1 MLHNHGRSFWFLSTM
16 LLLTFCITS
25 QEAGAQEFQTK
36 AFRDT
41 LGRAQAKTLSREW
54 AEAAS
59 SWEMIVQMNPV
70 EGEFW
75 NQLAEVRYQNKEYL
89 KAAQAY
95 EKALELGDG
104 FPSDA
109 SYNIA
114 RCYAQLGDKD
124 QAMRWLEKS
133 FDLGF
138 RSLTKPQTDAD
149 LEALR
154 DDARFRKLTAM
165 EDVSKLSRDD
175 GWRYDLQLLARE
187 VKRRRYHPFL
197 KISEQELDLSVKR
210 IHDRIPRL
218 TDIQVIIE
226 MMKLMRKV
234 GDGHTMLYAFW
245 ERPEFLKT
253 VPVDLQFFRE
263 GLFITSAD
271 SRYTDLL
278 GAQVLRFDD
287 LAVEEVMQGLDPIIN
302 RDNQRAALVMG
313 LMRIRNLPLLH
324 GLGLIHNP
332 EHVALTIRDAQGKT
346 RTVSLP
352 ADSGVPT
359 RKLWDGMPKGWK
371 AFHETLP
378 GPSPIYLKN
387 NYADYWFEYLPEAKT
402 VYFQFNRVHND
413 PQEPLT
419 KFCDRLFK
427 FINEHEVERL
437 VIDMRWNPG
446 GDTTISL
453 PLVWSLV
460 RCEKINVRGKLFVII
475 GRRTFSAAQNVATFI
490 ERNTRAIFVGE
501 PTGSSPN
508 FIGEDN
514 PFELPYS
521 KIMAN
526 VSEFY
531 WQSSWPF
538 DHRTWIAP
546 LLYTPPSFEAYS
558 KNRDPAME
566 AILAY

>member
-1 MLHNHGRSFWFLSTM
+1 MHNHGRSFWFLSTM
-16 LLLTFCITS
+16 LLFMLCITS
-25 QEAGAQEFQTK
+25 QEADAQEPQTK

-41 LGRAQAKTLSREW
+41 LSRAQAKTQSREW

-59 SWEMIVQMNPV
+59 LWEIIVQMNPV

-75 NQLAEVRYQNKEYL
+75 GQLAEAYYQNKEYR

-95 EKALELGDG
+95 EKALDLGDG
-104 FPSDA
+104 LPSNA
-109 SYNIA
+109 NYNIA

-124 QAMRWLEKS
+124 QAMKWLEKS

-138 RSLTKPQTDAD
+138 RSLTKAQTDAD
-149 LEALR
+149 LQSLR
-154 DDARFRKLTAM
+154 NDARFRKLTAM

-187 VKRRRYHPFL
+187 VKRRRYYPFL
-197 KISEQELDLSVKR
+197 KISKEEFDLSVKQ
-210 IHDRIPRL
+210 IHDWIPRL
-218 TDIQVIIE
+218 TDIQVTIE

-253 VPVDLQFFRE
+253 IPVDLQFFRE
-263 GLFITSAD
+263 GLFITAAD

-278 GAQVLRFDD
+278 GAQVLRFDN
-287 LAVEEVMQGLDPIIN
+287 LTVEEVLQGLDPILN
-302 RDNQRAALVMG
+302 RDNQRGPLVLG

-324 GLGLIHNP
+324 GLGLIRDP
-332 EHVALTIRDAQGKT
+332 EHVSLTIRDAQGKT
-346 RTVSLP
+346 RAVLLP
-352 ADSGVPT
+352 ADSGVPS
-359 RKLWDGMPKGWK
+359 RKLWDGLPKGWK
-371 AFHETLP
+371 TFYEGLP
-378 GPSPIYLKN
+378 GQLPIYLKN
-387 NYADYWFEYLPEAKT
+387 NYADYWFEYMPETKT

-427 FINEHEVERL
+427 FINEHEVNRL
-437 VIDMRWNPG
+437 VVDMRWNPG

-453 PLVWSLV
+453 PLIWGLV
-460 RCEKINVRGKLFVII
+460 RCEKINERGKLFVII
-475 GRRTFSAAQNVATFI
+475 GGRTYSAAQNVATFI
-490 ERNTRAIFVGE
+490 ERNTKAIFVGE
-501 PTGSSPN
+501 PTGSGPN

-546 LLYTPPSFEAYS
+546 LLYTPPTFEAYS
-558 KNRDPAME
+558 KNRDLAME